1 MPGTLLVVSDM
12 EFDCCTEA
20 CMLYRSGYK
29 SLMET
34 ITERFARAGY
44 KCPKL
49 VFWNVNARNNNI
61 PMKDKDGITFVSGF
75 SPSTFELIMTGKT
88 TQDMMYEKLNSD
100 RYKEIH

>member
-1 MPGTLLVVSDM
+1 M
-12 EFDCCTEA
+12 EIIA
-20 CMLYRSGYK
+20 
-29 SLMET
+29 
-34 ITERFARAGY
+34 ERFAQAGY

-49 VFWNVNARNNNI
+49 VFWNVNARNDNI

-88 TQDMMYEKLNSD
+88 GYTLMMEKLNSD